1 MTITSGF
8 FNATEGTQDRAYSA
22 EDINKLVG
30 SLLIDGVIP
39 YAGNFLVEENGDMTV
54 KVQPGRAWFNNR
66 WVDSDAV
73 EVLPVEASNAAYRR
87 YDLVV
92 LEFDLRDSVR
102 AVILKILK
110 GVADANPSDP
120 TLLVDDDHM
129 EIPIARLTIEP
140 SSTDIPQTKI
150 ENLVGTTA
158 CPIASGILEQVTT
171 DNLVAQWDAQFNT
184 WFNNLVSELDTN
196 QATNLQNQINDIGD
210 RLSMLGRNILINGD
224 MQVSQR
230 GDGPYLMSGNY
241 YTYSLLGPDLWR
253 PGLTD
258 SGSWNFGTV
267 DYIHNGV
274 TKKWLRLD
282 CAVAKTTLTAAS
294 SFWVH
299 QRIEGY
305 RVEAARFGD
314 PANAK
319 PLTLSF
325 LFRASKS
332 GTYVVELLQI
342 GATENT
348 TVSRSFVY
356 TTPGA
361 IQKVTLTYP
370 PNTITALTRPWNE
383 ENLRVGFYVS
393 AGSNLASSALN
404 DSWIGSNAGVTGRA
418 TGQVNLADTVN
429 AYAMWTDIQ
438 LEIGSDA
445 TPYDRFSYGDSLRAC
460 QRYYYGIASTGESRR
475 ITVYSTGGKDHA
487 HFDWPVQMR
496 TTPLVYFVWLQQL
509 VGSGWNF
516 YCTNEFGR
524 EQITEYHTKTQFAYR
539 TVGSSQ
545 GSAGYSYM
553 CEMTYLSASA
563 EL

>member
-1 MTITSGF
+1 M
-8 FNATEGTQDRAYSA
+8 NA
-22 EDINKLVG
+22 IK
-30 SLLIDGVIP
+30 
-39 YAGNFLVEENGDMTV
+39 
-54 KVQPGRAWFNNR
+54 
-66 WVDSDAV
+66 
-73 EVLPVEASNAAYRR
+73 
-87 YDLVV
+87 
-92 LEFDLRDSVR
+92 
-102 AVILKILK
+102 
-110 GVADANPSDP
+110 

-393 AGSNLASSALN
+393 AGSNLTSSALN

-438 LEIGSDA
+438 LEIGSDTIYLVEDTLVVQA
-445 TPYDRFSYGDSLRAC
+445 TDGFDDYYWSDGTITNTLTLVRSDLDPGYTLFTLIVIDEYGCSQTDTVWVYSDRSAVEDLNAYVDCQVYPNPGKENLQIQFKGMQSLLSTVSFFDATGQLKKEVSYANGTKISTSDLPSGL
-460 QRYYYGIASTGESRR
+460 YVLKISTG
-475 ITVYSTGGKDHA
+475 
-487 HFDWPVQMR
+487 
-496 TTPLVYFVWLQQL
+496 
-509 VGSGWNF
+509 
-516 YCTNEFGR
+516 
-524 EQITEYHTKTQFAYR
+524 TEYFLKKWIK
-539 TVGSSQ
+539 
-545 GSAGYSYM
+545 
-553 CEMTYLSASA
+553 E
-563 EL
+563 